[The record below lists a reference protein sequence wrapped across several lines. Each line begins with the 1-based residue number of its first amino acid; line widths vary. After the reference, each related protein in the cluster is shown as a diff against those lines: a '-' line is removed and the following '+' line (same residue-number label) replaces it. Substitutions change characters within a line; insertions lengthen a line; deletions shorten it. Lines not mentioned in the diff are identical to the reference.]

1 MRTAIALI
9 ALALTTGAT
18 APKEVPLAPVPGAM
32 LALANTKA
40 DSCIGRIELVRQER
54 GQPALQRDA
63 EKQDEGLLI
72 AAVDHRIDGCSVM
85 VMRND
90 TSDIRPVPTINE
102 PAQVRPLR

>member
-1 MRTAIALI
+1 MRTAIALL
-9 ALALTTGAT
+9 ALALTTGAV
-18 APKEVPLAPVPGAM
+18 APNEVPLAPVPGAKH
-32 LALANTKA
+32 ALANTKA

-63 EKQDEGLLI
+63 DKAEEGMLI
-72 AAVDHRIDGCSVM
+72 AAVDHKIDGCSVL

-90 TSDIRPVPTINE
+90 TSDVRPVPTINE

>member
-18 APKEVPLAPVPGAM
+18 APKEVPLAPAPGATH
-32 LALANTKA
+32 ALANTMA

-63 EKQDEGLLI
+63 DKTEEGLLI
-72 AAVDHRIDGCSVM
+72 AAVDQRVSGCSVM

-90 TSDIRPVPTINE
+90 TSDIRPVPKINE

>member
-18 APKEVPLAPVPGAM
+18 APQEVPLAPAPGAKH
-32 LALANTKA
+32 ALAITKA

-63 EKQDEGLLI
+63 KTEEGLLI
-72 AAVDHRIDGCSVM
+72 AAVDHKVDGCSVL

-90 TSDIRPVPTINE
+90 TSDIRPVPTIDE